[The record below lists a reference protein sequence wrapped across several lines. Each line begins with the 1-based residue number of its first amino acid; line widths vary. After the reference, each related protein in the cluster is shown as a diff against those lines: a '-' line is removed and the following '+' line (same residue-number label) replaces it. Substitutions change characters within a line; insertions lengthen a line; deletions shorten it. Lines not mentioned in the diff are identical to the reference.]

1 MIIDTQK
8 NEFFKKGQ
16 KKFVCYNNNPS
27 ELAKKYVLLKFSLQ
41 YVISVDDK
49 FVSIIKNRIKDMKL
63 LYNLK

>member
-1 MIIDTQK
+1 MNSLRKDK
-8 NEFFKKGQ
+8 RNL
-16 KKFVCYNNNPS
+16 CYNNNPS
-27 ELAKKYVLLKFSLQ
+27 ELDKKYVLLKFSLQ